1 MAVTKPAGGRP
12 ARERVHRAA
21 VRLFATKGF
30 HGTGIRDLAKAA
42 DLSSASLYH
51 YMPTKE
57 RLLADIMRTSLQSLL
72 DAALGELDGV
82 DDPVE
87 RLDRLVALHVTRHAR
102 EPMRTRVVDNEVDAL
117 TPASRRDVVG
127 IRDSYEKLWSDTID
141 DGLHSGVFTTTRPA
155 TTRLALL
162 DMCNGVA
169 RWFSPGGEL
178 GRSDL
183 ADHYADLARRMVG
196 APPRQPR

>member
-1 MAVTKPAGGRP
+1 MAVTGPGGTP

-42 DLSSASLYH
+42 NLSSASLYH

-57 RLLADIMRTSLQSLL
+57 RLLADIMRSSLQSLL
-72 DAALGELDGV
+72 DAALAELDGL

-87 RLDRLVALHVTRHAR
+87 RLDRLVVLHVTRHAR

-127 IRDSYEKLWSDTID
+127 IRDAYEKLWSDALD
-141 DGLHSGVFTTTRPA
+141 DGLRSGVFTTTRPA

-178 GRSDL
+178 GRNDL
-183 ADHYADLARRMVG
+183 AEHYADLARRLVG
-196 APPRQPR
+196 APPRPPR